1 MAWHTWSAVL
11 LMVASGVRGE
21 AQTLPL
27 PTGSGF
33 VWERV
38 GEAAFNIPEDLVFD
52 AGGTLWNS
60 FEVRWLDARSGFP
73 GVWIQPAFRAGSAI
87 LTLGPHPAGGLPRA
101 DTVLAAG
108 GNVSRSTN
116 GGATWTT
123 VETNARGVLYLIP
136 AGHAFSGRILVGE
149 TGARSDDR
157 GATWTR
163 TTSEP
168 VMEFYDF
175 ISLPPADLLPG
186 SRSGRAVAAP
196 PDWPAGRIIA
206 TGAQGVQMSD
216 DGGDV
221 YVPTSYFAF
230 SNHVQ
235 QVELIRRPDGH
246 PLGPGPRLVAL
257 RNGAPTGVATYT
269 SDDGGATWQRGVD
282 LSEPPDG
289 GVRWG
294 LGQGLHA
301 LSERGETDP
310 GAGGRALAVLG
321 RGHLYQTTDGAET
334 WTVVGRA
341 PEMLADPANSEYGSV
356 NSTEIGPDGRL
367 YVGGSRLGGA
377 NPGWAFRTVAPVVAV
392 EPPPDSAPGS
402 MPGIA
407 LTVRPNPAGGRVE
420 VVLELAEASD
430 VHVVILDALG
440 REVAVVLDGAA
451 PHGEHVVGMDTASWP
466 AGVYVVRATAA
477 GSGGAQTATARLVV
491 AQ

>member
-367 YVGGSRLGGA
+367 YVAVAGNGR
-377 NPGWAFRTVAPVVAV
+377 PRWVWRTAAPFVAAVSSEGEPAAVAV
-392 EPPPDSAPGS
+392 LGLS
-402 MPGIA
+402 
-407 LTVRPNPAGGRVE
+407 VRPNPTAGWAEAVVTLASPGTLRVAVLDVLGRIVSVGFDGPAAAGGTTVR
-420 VVLELAEASD
+420 
-430 VHVVILDALG
+430 LD
-440 REVAVVLDGAA
+440 
-451 PHGEHVVGMDTASWP
+451 TSSWP
-466 AGVYVVRATAA
+466 TGVYVVRASSAGAA
-477 GSGGAQTATARLVV
+477 ATGRLVV
-491 AQ
+491 AR